1 MELLKLSAHMV
12 QSTRALT
19 APSATFLTT
28 TVKMSMGNLMRK
40 AAPAVMI
47 PTVNDSIGAQ
57 SAKMYLM
64 TFLTLTG
71 LLQTSH
77 QTPLQA
83 QTGYYAHADGGAT
96 HVELSMRTCHPVTR
110 MPVEIEIMVNADQ
123 G

>member
-1 MELLKLSAHMV
+1 MV
-12 QSTRALT
+12 QSSGVLT

-47 PTVNDSIGAQ
+47 PTVNDSLGAQ
-57 SAKMYLM
+57 SANMYLM

-83 QTGYYAHADGGAT
+83 QTGYYAQVYGSASY
-96 HVELSMRTCHPVTR
+96 VELAMRTFHPVAR
-110 MPVEIEIMVNADQ
+110 MTVEIMVNTNR

>member
-19 APSATFLTT
+19 APFATFLTT

-47 PTVNDSIGAQ
+47 PTVKNSLGAQ
-57 SAKMYLM
+57 SAKMYSM
-64 TFLTLTG
+64 TFWTMTG

-83 QTGYYAHADGGAT
+83 QMG
-96 HVELSMRTCHPVTR
+96 
-110 MPVEIEIMVNADQ
+110 
-123 G
+123 